1 MGSFKAKVRIKDTDP
16 GFRKLR
22 KRFKGPS
29 KVDVGVFG
37 EQGSDIV
44 IIAAT
49 NEFGTDSAGKNKNV
63 VIPERSYIR
72 SATDEAKDEF
82 RKFLRDGTI
91 KVLKGKLTKRQLIG
105 RLGLLAER
113 KIREKIEKGPFIP
126 NAPSTMRAKAKG
138 GKGTAFSEIATKTT
152 SLGVNKPLIDTGR
165 LRSSITT
172 RLAGKV
178 KIKGKKK

>member
-44 IIAAT
+44 MIAAT

-63 VIPERSYIR
+63 VIPERSFIR
-72 SATDEAKDEF
+72 AGTDEAKDEF

-105 RLGLLAER
+105 RLGLLGEK
-113 KIREKIEKGPFIP
+113 KIKEKMVAGPFVP
-126 NAPSTMRAKAKG
+126 NAPSTMRKK
-138 GKGTAFSEIATKTT
+138 GKGKGVAFSEIATKQTG
-152 SLGVNKPLIDTGR
+152 SGVNKPLIDTGR
-165 LRSSITT
+165 LRGSITS
-172 RLAGKV
+172 RIEGKV